1 MNKPYYTLPLKFGR
15 LCEKKDLEHCM
26 LKESISQ
33 HLYLIITTALGDCLY
48 DETFGCS
55 IWDSDFDNKIN
66 DSRLKEQI
74 KYGLCLSIKN
84 HENRLD
90 DLGIEISFSQV
101 LIGVG
106 ENVTSVK
113 KKLDLVVTGTLA
125 QTDEPFIFSGYF
137 FMGPLSYY

>member
-1 MNKPYYTLPLKFGR
+1 MIYYSLPLKLGR
-15 LCEKKDLEHCM
+15 LCEKKDHEHCS

-55 IWDSDFDNKIN
+55 IWDSDFNNKIN
-66 DSRLKEQI
+66 DSRLKEEI
-74 KYGLCLSIKN
+74 KSGLCLSIKN

-90 DLGIEISFSQV
+90 NLEIEISFSQA

-106 ENVTSVK
+106 ENVTCMK
-113 KKLDLVVTGTLA
+113 KKLDLKVSGRLA
-125 QTDEPFIFSGYF
+125 QTDEPFAFSGYF

>member
-1 MNKPYYTLPLKFGR
+1 MIYYSLPLKLGR
-15 LCEKKDLEHCM
+15 LCEKKDHEHCS

-55 IWDSDFDNKIN
+55 IWDSDFNNKIN
-66 DSRLKEQI
+66 DSRLKEEI
-74 KYGLCLSIKN
+74 KSGLCLSIKN

-90 DLGIEISFSQV
+90 NLEIEISFSQA

-106 ENVTSVK
+106 ENVTCMK
-113 KKLDLVVTGTLA
+113 KKLDLKVNGRLA
-125 QTDEPFIFSGYF
+125 QTDEPFAFSGYF

>member
-1 MNKPYYTLPLKFGR
+1 MFYKLPLKLGG
-15 LCEKKDLEHCM
+15 LHEKKDLEHCT

-74 KYGLCLSIKN
+74 KKGLCLSIKN
-84 HENRLD
+84 YEKRLCN
-90 DLGIEISFSQV
+90 LGIEINFSQT
-101 LIGVG
+101 LISVG
-106 ENVTSVK
+106 ENVTSMK
-113 KKLDLVVTGTLA
+113 KKLDLVITGKLV
-125 QTDEPFIFSGYF
+125 QTDEPFAFSGYF